1 MCGVPIE
8 DFVGLKSKTYS
19 FITEENHESKKAK
32 GINKN
37 AVDDEL
43 KYGDYNNVLFSRSY
57 ETWNEQNSKQRS

>member
-1 MCGVPIE
+1 MCGVPLE

>member
-1 MCGVPIE
+1 MPIE